1 MLLHVGWREN
11 ITYCYQITMSNM
23 RTDKLD
29 YMIPKTIILV
39 QVHRRHRSSD
49 KRHLSTKV
57 LISEVIM

>member
-1 MLLHVGWREN
+1 
-11 ITYCYQITMSNM
+11 M

-39 QVHRRHRSSD
+39 QVYRQHRSSSD
-49 KRHLSTKV
+49 KRHLSTV